1 MKEFSVSIKE
11 KAHRIDPVILICV
24 IGMTLLSIITL
35 AGGAAG
41 GGKSFT
47 SSRVMVQIGTGL
59 VGFVL
64 MLIISFID
72 YDTLVQKFKY
82 LIFAAAILLMTWV
95 ILFGYGEMGNKNWVS
110 IPGIP
115 FNIQPSELVKPLFII
130 TFASHIDSVKAH
142 INKFINVIKL
152 IIHAGI
158 IMGMVLMT
166 GDLGSTLVYASV
178 VVSMLF
184 CAGLSLWYFAAAAV
198 IIVAAFPVLWEFMTP
213 TQQARILVG
222 FNPELDPQKVG
233 YQPLISRSAIA
244 SGGFRGSG
252 YSGGTI
258 YKTLP
263 AAQSDFL
270 FSVLAEKFGFFG
282 CFIYIALMS
291 VLVIRLILIARRAR
305 KDYGALICAGVT
317 ALCVFQTLENIGM
330 CLAMLPV
337 VGITLP
343 FFSYGGSAMLSMYIC
358 MGVVQS
364 VRSHNKKY
372 YFEREDA

>member
-1 MKEFSVSIKE
+1 LKEFSVSIKD
-11 KAHRIDPVILICV
+11 KAQRIDPVILICV

-35 AGGAAG
+35 SGGAAG
-41 GGKSFT
+41 GGKEFT
-47 SSRVMVQIGTGL
+47 SSRIMVQICTGFVGL
-59 VGFVL
+59 VL
-64 MLIISFID
+64 MILISFID
-72 YDTLVQKFKY
+72 YDALIQRFKY
-82 LIFAAAILLMTWV
+82 LIFAVAILLMAWV
-95 ILFGYGEMGNKNWVS
+95 LMFGYGSLGNKNWVS
-110 IPGIP
+110 VPGIP
-115 FNIQPSELVKPLFII
+115 FNIQPSEFVKPLFII

-142 INKFINVIKL
+142 INKFLNVVKL
-152 IIHAGI
+152 LIHAGV

-166 GDLGSTLVYASV
+166 GDLGSVLVYAAV
-178 VVSMLF
+178 MLTMLF
-184 CAGLSLWYFAAAAV
+184 CAGLSLWYFAAAAA
-198 IIVAAFPVLWEFMTP
+198 IAVAAFPILWEFMTT
-213 TQQARILVG
+213 TQQSRILVG
-222 FNPELDPQKVG
+222 FNPDLDPSGFG

-244 SGGFRGSG
+244 AGGFRGSG

-258 YKTLP
+258 YQSLP
-263 AAQSDFL
+263 EAQSDFL

-282 CFIYIALMS
+282 CFVYIAFMS
-291 VLVIRLILIARRAR
+291 VLVIRLILIAKHAR
-305 KDYGALICAGVT
+305 KDYGALICAGVA
-317 ALCVFQTLENIGM
+317 ALCIFQSLENIGM